1 MSAGGFPGRG
11 RMGTGPIA
19 LMLALAAAPLA
30 AQPFEGSITM
40 NMTGDNGSHTMTF
53 MLKGGM
59 IRFEATPQIAVVM
72 NPVAQRLMLIM
83 NAQRMYTETDFAG
96 TLNTVQP
103 PAGKTPSIVRTGKM
117 ETIAGYKCEH
127 VTISDDD
134 GQSVDA
140 CLTEALGGFRMPAAS
155 NPMSPQREAGWL
167 TKIGATN
174 FPLRVQKNGK
184 TIEEVTAIK
193 KEALD
198 QSLFEAPEGFQ
209 SFQMPARVKKPPR

>member
-1 MSAGGFPGRG
+1 MN
-11 RMGTGPIA
+11 MKQ
-19 LMLALAAAPLA
+19 LALALSCLAPPLA
-30 AQPFEGSITM
+30 AQAFEGTVTLSI
-40 NMTGDNGSHTMTF
+40 TGDNGGAHTMSY
-53 MLKGGM
+53 MLKGGRM
-59 IRFEATPQIAVVM
+59 RFDPTPQISVIM
-72 NPVAQRLMLIM
+72 DPVAQRLMLVM
-83 NAQRMYTETDFAG
+83 TAQRMYTETDFSSAM
-96 TLNTVQP
+96 TTAQQQTV
-103 PAGKTPSIVRTGKM
+103 GKNPSIVRTGKM

-193 KEALD
+193 KEPLD
-198 QSLFEAPEGFQ
+198 QALFEAPEGFQ
-209 SFQMPARVKKPPR
+209 SLQMPVRAKKPPR